1 MLPDR
6 RLHLIGV
13 GVGTDSPKKYG
24 LDTIEV
30 PNLIEE
36 GEDELGIGLVVEG
49 LSERIQ
55 ATINK

>member
-13 GVGTDSPKKYG
+13 GVGTDSPKEYG

-30 PNLIEE
+30 PDD
-36 GEDELGIGLVVEG
+36 EDSREYGLELVVSG
-49 LSERIQ
+49 LGERI
-55 ATINK
+55 AKTIK